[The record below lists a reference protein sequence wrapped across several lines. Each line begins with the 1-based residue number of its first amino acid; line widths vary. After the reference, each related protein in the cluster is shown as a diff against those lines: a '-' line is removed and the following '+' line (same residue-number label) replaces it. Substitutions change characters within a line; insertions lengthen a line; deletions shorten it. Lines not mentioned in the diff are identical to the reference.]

1 MRVSMVEGSEFIKD
15 LLPTKMQSGL
25 EVKSSRT
32 FCVQKICASA
42 CKEESQERDS
52 IKQVA
57 EEKETPTRH
66 FNSLREP

>member
-1 MRVSMVEGSEFIKD
+1 MVEGSEFIKD

-32 FCVQKICASA
+32 FCVHKICAST
-42 CKEESQERDS
+42 CKEERDS
-52 IKQVA
+52 VKQVA